1 MSTCSVALISSV
13 IVVLVVVVALVAVVV
28 VSSKTRCIFYMW
40 KQRITG
46 FVAMSRAS
54 SDGGIGSYFCGK
66 H

>member
-1 MSTCSVALISSV
+1 ME
-13 IVVLVVVVALVAVVV
+13 LVAIFA
-28 VSSKTRCIFYMW
+28 VSTKTRCIFYMW